1 MLVILFSE
9 ELRRWKDRASALEW
23 IDNMKG
29 SKGMEMG
36 EVVICGWLCPAKR
49 YADCVLPILI

>member
-9 ELRRWKDRASALEW
+9 GLQRWKDGASALEW
-23 IDNMKG
+23 IDMKG

-49 YADCVLPILI
+49 CADCVLPVLI